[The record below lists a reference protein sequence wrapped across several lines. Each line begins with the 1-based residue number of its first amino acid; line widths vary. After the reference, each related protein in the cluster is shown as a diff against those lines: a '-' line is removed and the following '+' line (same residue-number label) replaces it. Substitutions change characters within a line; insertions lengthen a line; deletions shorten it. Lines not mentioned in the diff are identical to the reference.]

1 MPHVIW
7 RPKAQQDARNILDY
21 ISDRNPAAA
30 LRLADLFEQT
40 AEKIADHPYMHR
52 PGRVTD
58 TREAIVTPNYILI
71 YRVVGDRIE
80 VINIKH
86 TRQQYP

>member
-52 PGRVTD
+52 PGRVTV

>member
-7 RPKAQQDARNILDY
+7 RQKARDDVRKIIDY

-30 LRLADLFEQT
+30 LRHADLFAHM
-40 AEKIADHPYMHR
+40 AERLADHPEMYR

-71 YRVVGDRIE
+71 YRVDIDVVEIIT
-80 VINIKH
+80 VKH
-86 TRQQYP
+86 TRQHYP

>member
-7 RPKAQQDARNILDY
+7 RPKARQDARNILNY
-21 ISDRNPAAA
+21 ISDRNPSAA
-30 LRLADLFEQT
+30 LRLADLFEQA

-52 PGRVTD
+52 SGRVTD

-71 YRVVGDRIE
+71 YRVVADRIE
-80 VINIKH
+80 ILAVKH

>member
-1 MPHVIW
+1 MDHVIW
-7 RPKAQQDARNILDY
+7 RPKARQDARNILDY
-21 ISDRNPAAA
+21 ISDRNPSAA
-30 LRLADLFEQT
+30 LRLADLFAQT
-40 AEKIADHPYMHR
+40 AEKLADHPHMLR

-80 VINIKH
+80 IINVKH
-86 TRQQYP
+86 TRQHYP